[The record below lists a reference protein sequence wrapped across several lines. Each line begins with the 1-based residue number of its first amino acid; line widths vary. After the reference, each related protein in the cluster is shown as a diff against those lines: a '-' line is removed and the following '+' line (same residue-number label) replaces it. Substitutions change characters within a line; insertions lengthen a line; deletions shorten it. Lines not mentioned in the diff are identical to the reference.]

1 MRRRQPHHF
10 SSKHMNRRSFVAVL
24 VVAFGTHFSVSAQ
37 QYPNRPIRLV
47 VPFAAG
53 GSADL
58 IARAVNQQFSTALGQ
73 PVVIDN
79 RPGAGG
85 ALGANLVAQAEP
97 DGYTLLLSATG
108 PNAIAPSLQKS
119 LPYDPIRSFAPISR
133 ISIQPAIIVV
143 NAKVEAN
150 TLREFIDLAKA
161 SPGKLN
167 FASPGIGT
175 SSHLGGEL
183 FKMQANVQME
193 HVPYKDGPLALADL
207 LNGRIDVMFD
217 NVGQFLPNLKTG
229 KLRALAVASAQRAS
243 SLPDLPTSGEAGL
256 PKYDYSIW
264 FGLSAPAKTPA
275 QILALLNARLAEALR
290 TPAVVERMTALNAEV
305 SGTTPAEFER
315 FISAENEK
323 WGKVIGAA
331 GISPR

>member
-1 MRRRQPHHF
+1 M
-10 SSKHMNRRSFVAVL
+10 HMNRRSFVAVL
-24 VVAFGTHFSVSAQ
+24 VVAFGTYSNASAQ
-37 QYPNRPIRLV
+37 QYPNRSIKLV

-58 IARAVNQQFSTALGQ
+58 IARAVNQPLSTVLGQ
-73 PVVIDN
+73 TVIIDN

-97 DGYTLLLSATG
+97 DGYTLLFAATG

-119 LPYDPIRSFAPISR
+119 VPYDPIKSFAPISR

-143 NAKVEAN
+143 NPKIQAN
-150 TLREFIDLAKA
+150 TLRELIDLAKA

-167 FASPGIGT
+167 FGSPGIGT

-217 NVGQFLPNLKTG
+217 NLGQFLPNLKTG
-229 KLRALAVASAQRAS
+229 KLRALAIASAQRAS
-243 SLPDLPTSGEAGL
+243 TLPDLPTSAEAGL
-256 PKYDYSIW
+256 PGYDYSIW

-275 QILALLNARLAEALR
+275 SIVAFLNARLAEALR
-290 TPAVVERMTALNAEV
+290 TPAVLERMTALNAEV
-305 SGTTPAEFER
+305 SSTSPAEFES

-323 WGKVIGAA
+323 WRKVIGAA
-331 GISPR
+331 GILPR